1 MGKSFQS
8 HKDNGVFLQFPNGN
22 GISTIWGKYTYS
34 DNKDIDYNTPF
45 ETRLDSNTAEILIK
59 CSDKLHKRIHKK
71 YNGDGNIIGFLNI
84 KQWLEILNLLE
95 KENPL
100 QNRK

>member
-1 MGKSFQS
+1 MEKSFQA
-8 HKDNGVFLQFPNGN
+8 HKTNGIFLRFPNGN

-34 DNKDIDYNTPF
+34 DNNDIDHNIPF
-45 ETRLDSNTAEILIK
+45 ETRLDSNTAEILIM
-59 CSDKLHKRIHKK
+59 CSDKLRNKIHKK
-71 YNGDGNIIGFLNI
+71 YNGDGIVIGFLDI

-95 KENPL
+95 KEKPL